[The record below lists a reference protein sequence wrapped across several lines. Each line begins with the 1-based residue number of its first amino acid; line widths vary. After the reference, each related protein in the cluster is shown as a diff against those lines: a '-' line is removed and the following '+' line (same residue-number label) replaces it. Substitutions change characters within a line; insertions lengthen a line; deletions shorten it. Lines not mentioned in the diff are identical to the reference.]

1 MQLVSLSDR
10 EVMLVAV
17 LSNGTVENVTFEREP
32 EVSDVVVDAASA
44 LLARHGTGSSL
55 TELGDVALPAA
66 PDGDDP
72 IAKLARRGLEELRA
86 RTQRPDDHLYIG
98 GTASVA
104 SAFDAVDVVRNV
116 LVTLEQEYVVVS
128 LIRDMLDRGV
138 TVAIGT
144 EHGVEQLAACSV
156 VVAPYVV
163 EGEAIGTVG
172 LLGSDTHEL
181 PAGSGRRRRREPA
194 PRRAPVR
201 GIAAVASGRQWPRTS
216 TRCWASVPTPPPR
229 TSSGRT
235 ASGAR
240 APPRTPTRA
249 TPGPRS
255 GSRRCP
261 GAYEVLSDPEQR
273 VGTTASVR
281 PVSPASARGT
291 GLLLRWWW
299 RARRPVRRVLRR
311 QPVRR
316 RLLRPDG
323 PPRGQDLEVEEHISF
338 EEAVFGTT
346 LPVTV
351 RTAVR
356 CEHCDGI
363 GAEPGTQPVTCSECR
378 GRDRS
383 GGCAR
388 VSSARWSPRR
398 RARAAAAWAR

>member
-1 MQLVSLSDR
+1 MLQHTTGLLTQLTNYTAVVTASSAEIAKVRSVQLVSLSDR

-44 LLARHGTGSSL
+44 MLARHGTGSSL

-72 IAKLARRGLEELRA
+72 SRSWPGGLEELRA

-172 LLGSDTHEL
+172 LLGPTRMNYPQALAAVDVVSQRL
-181 PAGSGRRRRREPA
+181 GGPL
-194 PRRAPVR
+194 R

-216 TRCWASVPTPPPR
+216 ARCWASRPDASTEDIKRVPP
-229 TSSGRT
+229 T
-235 ASGAR
+235 ARELHPDAN
-240 APPRTPTRA
+240 
-249 TPGPRS
+249 PGDASPRS
-255 GSRRCP
+255 GSRRSP
-261 GAYEVLSDPEQR
+261 ARVRGAVRSR
-273 VGTTASVR
+273 AASVR
-281 PVSPASARGT
+281 P
-291 GLLLRWWW
+291 LR
-299 RARRPVRRVLRR
+299 
-311 QPVRR
+311 
-316 RLLRPDG
+316 
-323 PPRGQDLEVEEHISF
+323 
-338 EEAVFGTT
+338 
-346 LPVTV
+346 
-351 RTAVR
+351 
-356 CEHCDGI
+356 
-363 GAEPGTQPVTCSECR
+363 
-378 GRDRS
+378 
-383 GGCAR
+383 
-388 VSSARWSPRR
+388 
-398 RARAAAAWAR
+398 